1 VAASGR
7 MSSPYF
13 IQGLLWMRMNRGAR
27 VLAFPGAFQ
36 EAGSGDVGA
45 GSAMAQI
52 DPRFARV
59 VHR

>member
-1 VAASGR
+1 
-7 MSSPYF
+7 
-13 IQGLLWMRMNRGAR
+13 

-36 EAGSGDVGA
+36 DGGFGEVGA

-59 VHR
+59 VTR